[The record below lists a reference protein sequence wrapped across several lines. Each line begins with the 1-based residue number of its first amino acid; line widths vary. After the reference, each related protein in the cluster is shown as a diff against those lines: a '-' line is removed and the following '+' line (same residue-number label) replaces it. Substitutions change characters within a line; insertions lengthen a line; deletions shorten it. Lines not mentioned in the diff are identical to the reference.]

1 MAKST
6 KKKEPADAADPA
18 ATAARAGMAAFSP
31 VAATAWM
38 EIMQEGMR
46 FMNTRLQQDMEV
58 QRAMLACTTPQELM
72 QVQTEFYR
80 KAMSDYT
87 EETQRMMRLMGLAVE
102 ATADE
107 AKPKPGRDL
116 DDVPV

>member
-31 VAATAWM
+31 VAATACM

-46 FMNTRLQQDMEV
+46 FMNARLQEDMEA

-80 KAMSDYT
+80 KAMADYT
-87 EETQRMMRLMGLAVE
+87 EETQRIMRLMGLAVE
-102 ATADE
+102 VTADE